1 MTGVKTETGVHIRE
15 DRQQTNLKLGCDG
28 EDEFIGAWL
37 QRKTGLWSD
46 NE

>member
-1 MTGVKTETGVHIRE
+1 MLKLGQGFHIRE
-15 DRQQTNLKLGCDG
+15 DREQTNLKLGCDG
-28 EDEFIGAWL
+28 EDKFIGAWL